1 MESKLNLKEQ
11 KRAESDE
18 RILRAAA
25 KIFGT
30 MGYSRTTLAMIAEE
44 AGVSQGL
51 VSQRFISKE
60 NLLNE
65 VFDQTLVLTFD
76 EEESRHMPNTY
87 YILLDHFKLQA
98 REQPDWY
105 SFISML
111 HTGKDTPDSFNRHA
125 REVFDVTPL
134 RSSLEEAQARNELP
148 AGDPWDIFRVFFR
161 NSTNLIG
168 WYHQFGLPMPENYFF
183 LYAIQYT
190 GRRKEAEEKL
200 RLKDYKIQ
208 RLKTDREMMFSAV
221 SDIFPLILFCNITK
235 NTYYAMQDERYPTA
249 REEKKGVY
257 DDLVLAGVNSIPN
270 EIHKTQFLRLFSRE
284 NVISAR
290 ESGRQQLCLRHQ
302 QTGSDG
308 IVRWVETRMLFKTDA
323 EGDLLAVAFAKV
335 VDGEMERLSN
345 YGAALR
351 KADEAITAKNRFL
364 AEFSRNV
371 RTPMSTVT
379 GCTEMLKR
387 HADDPEKVKYYT
399 DMMTKAEEEL
409 MRLLMTAMSEGQR
422 REESSGTETVVN
434 LYDSTGNLIT
444 TAARLAGQRS
454 IALDY
459 QMDVLRNDSVLADEL
474 RMHRI
479 GMSLLMMAFN
489 RSAPGDRVCIRIDQP
504 EVPKDGKICLRVT
517 MNDNEPLLSEEIVQQ
532 LLGDIRQAEEIAPEL
547 TRIRRDILSMGG
559 KMEIGVRD
567 GKNIVACTFYLR
579 RV

>member
-11 KRAESDE
+11 KRADSDE
-18 RILRAAA
+18 RILNAAA

-51 VSQRFISKE
+51 VSQRFFSKE

-98 REQPDWY
+98 RERPDWY
-105 SFISML
+105 SFISMI

-134 RSSLEEAQARNELP
+134 RSALEEAQARDELP
-148 AGDPWDIFRVFFR
+148 AGDPWDIFRVFYR

-168 WYHQFGLPMPENYFF
+168 WYQQFGLPMPENYFF

-190 GRRKEAEEKL
+190 GRKKEAEEKL

-235 NTYYAMQDERYPTA
+235 NTYYAMQDERYPTG

-308 IVRWVETRMLFKTDA
+308 IVRWIETRMLFKNAA
-323 EGDLLAVAFAKV
+323 EGDLLAVAFSKV
-335 VDGEMERLSN
+335 VDGEMERMSN

-351 KADEAITAKNRFL
+351 KADEAIMAKNRFL

-387 HADDPEKVKYYT
+387 HADEPDKVKYYT

-409 MRLLMTAMSEGQR
+409 MRLLISAMNEGQR
-422 REESSGTETVVN
+422 REESSGTETEVN
-434 LYDSTGNLIT
+434 LYESTGNLIT
-444 TAARLAGQRS
+444 TASRLAGQRG

-459 QMDVLRNDSVLADEL
+459 QMDALRNDSVFADEL

-479 GMSLLMMAFN
+479 GMSLMMMAFN
-489 RSAPGDRVCIRIDQP
+489 RSAAGDRVCIRIDQP
-504 EVPKDGKICLRVT
+504 EEPKDGKICLRVT

-532 LLGDIRQAEEIAPEL
+532 LTGDIRQAEEIAPEL
-547 TRIRRDILSMGG
+547 TRIRRDLLSMGG
-559 KMEIGVRD
+559 KMDIGVRD
-567 GKNIVACTFYLR
+567 GKNTVSCTFYLR